1 MTDLAG
7 VFGFLQPAAAAV
19 YYHFLAVVCQ
29 IVEGSFLEESFL
41 EESFLGGSFL
51 VGSFLAGSFL
61 VAVAGKVGSDLGVG
75 IPK

>member
-29 IVEGSFLEESFL
+29 IVEGSFLA
-41 EESFLGGSFL
+41 GSFL
-51 VGSFLAGSFL
+51 AGSFLAGSFLAGSFL